1 MKKKILF
8 GLFVLLGVFNLVYAE
23 EVNNDIDLTSGD
35 LLISEGDKGLEKFNS
50 VSDDDIEFNKKIF
63 GSNAIFGDTVHD
75 NGIVQGINTTF
86 GNNVVYNGTSDYG
99 FVFGNNV
106 TVNGNIINDGAV
118 FGNNVTFGKDAV
130 IGRDISV
137 FANKVVLSGTF
148 ERDLVVYASE
158 VELNNVTIKGNAKID
173 ASKIVV
179 YSNTT
184 VMGNLSYPSDID
196 EDRLIINS
204 DSKITS
210 MSSFAS
216 DVKEETT
223 GDIVW
228 DKVSSL
234 LSLLIIFSVLYFLV
248 PKLFDNLNRDL
259 LKDFGA
265 GLIVLIG
272 LPIVCF
278 FLFISVLGLP
288 LAILLILFYIAL
300 IYLGTIFTGYLC
312 GEVLFN
318 KLNKKNVNKYLMG
331 LTGIVIVFVLKLIP
345 FIGMLVTFIVICI
358 SLGSLV
364 FLFKRKK

>member
-130 IGRDISV
+130 IGRD
-137 FANKVVLSGTF
+137 
-148 ERDLVVYASE
+148 
-158 VELNNVTIKGNAKID
+158 
-173 ASKIVV
+173 
-179 YSNTT
+179 
-184 VMGNLSYPSDID
+184 
-196 EDRLIINS
+196 
-204 DSKITS
+204 ITS

-364 FLFKRKK
+364 FLFKKKK